1 MSDLQQD
8 VANNPISLAS
18 VSSLTSNL
26 RTYARSQL
34 PEAMVPSR
42 FIILDKL
49 PKLPNGKVDRQRLP
63 VVDIDDSDNENYVPP
78 SNPDE
83 IKIARIWQDILG
95 INRVGIE
102 DSFFDLGGDSI
113 TVVQMAAKVREEYNI
128 ELSLRRLFKNP
139 TITALVQ
146 MISAEGIVV
155 TGSGLINLNDE
166 ELIKEAQLPDDI
178 YPDNDAIAPVTKN
191 YKTILLTGGTGYTG
205 AFLLR
210 ELLDRSDAY
219 IYVLARAK
227 DPVDAV
233 NRVIENLKY
242 YALLTDKDESRLRGV
257 AGDIGRP
264 YFALTKEAYEEIAT
278 EVEMVVHNAALS
290 SYAMPYKQLKPINV
304 LGTHEVLRLACR
316 KRIKPIHYIS
326 SLSVFPG
333 HKGAQYFSETKLT
346 EPDGLVGGYRQTKW
360 VSDRLVSLIRN
371 RGVPT
376 CIYRPGQ
383 ITGAQDTGAC
393 STDTYLNSAIKSC
406 IQLGAEL
413 DFDVMLE
420 ITPVDFCAKA
430 VAHIALSGDKLNNQY
445 HMVGNRTVS
454 WSEVC
459 EMIRGHGYKLRNI
472 SYPDW
477 YKELSTA
484 LKNGKENALSKFF
497 PLFGEQSASA
507 DAGDEGSHP
516 EFETKNLVNA
526 LEGSGIECRELD
538 QDFLSLYIDY
548 FISIGFIPSPE
559 QQIENGV
566 KL

>member
-63 VVDIDDSDNENYVPP
+63 AVDIDDSDNENYVPP
-78 SNPDE
+78 TNPDE

-146 MISAEGIVV
+146 MISAEGIIV

-166 ELIKEAQLPDDI
+166 ELIEEAQLPDDI
-178 YPDNDAIAPVTKN
+178 FPDKDALAPVSNN

-242 YALLTDKDESRLRGV
+242 YALLKDKDESRLRGV

-264 YFALTKEAYEEIAT
+264 YFALTKNEYEEIAT

-333 HKGAQYFSETKLT
+333 HKGTQYFSETKLT

-360 VSDRLVSLIRN
+360 VSDRLVSLIRT

-454 WSEVC
+454 WEEVC

-538 QDFLSLYIDY
+538 QEFLSLYINY

-559 QQIENGV
+559 QQIENGG
-566 KL
+566 